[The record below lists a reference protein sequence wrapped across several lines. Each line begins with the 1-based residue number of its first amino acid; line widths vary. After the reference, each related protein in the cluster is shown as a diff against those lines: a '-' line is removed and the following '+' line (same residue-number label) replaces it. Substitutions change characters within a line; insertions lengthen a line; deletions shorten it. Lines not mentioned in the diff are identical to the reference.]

1 MVNELNVD
9 GKKTDVVINNVHV
22 GYVVLRTVDEFNL
35 KEFLAE
41 NRYVQEFIHLLPE
54 TFGVIDKIYIKEGE
68 QGKGFGAQIM
78 NQVLETFKGK
88 VNVIHLIPHP
98 ISEVKKQMDGMQ
110 FHLAR
115 LRLVGFYARFGF
127 LLDDTRYV
135 EPKNLKVAH
144 LRPMFLTLSDKC
156 RE

>member
-1 MVNELNVD
+1 MVNELNAD
-9 GKKTDVVINNVHV
+9 GKKTDVAINNVHV
-22 GYVVLRTVDEFNL
+22 GYVVFRVVDESNR
-35 KEFLAE
+35 EGFLAE

-54 TFGVIDKIYIKEGE
+54 TFGVIDKIYIKECE
-68 QGKGFGAQIM
+68 QGKGFGTQIM

-88 VNVIHLIPHP
+88 VNIIHLLPHP

-115 LRLVGFYARFGF
+115 LRLVDFYKRFGF

-135 EPKNLKVAH
+135 DLKNLKVAH
-144 LRPMFLTLSDKC
+144 LRPMFLTLSDEG